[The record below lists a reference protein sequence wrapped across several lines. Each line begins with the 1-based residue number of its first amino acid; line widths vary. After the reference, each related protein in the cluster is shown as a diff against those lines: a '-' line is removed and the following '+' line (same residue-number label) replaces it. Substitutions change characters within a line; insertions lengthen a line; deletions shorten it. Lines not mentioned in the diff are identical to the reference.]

1 MSRCALRLLSV
12 ALVAMVLF
20 PSAIASAASS
30 TACEKAAGIRAAVIK
45 KHGKRAPGRNI
56 CRFGVKHSTGRVE
69 KASFDQKKRYLH
81 ALRRM
86 NTSLPYMVPGSPRVP
101 PAGTATPRAN
111 LPWCTWGP
119 ESGGNYQAVG
129 QGQAAGHYGK
139 YQFDLQTWGSVG
151 GTGNPINA
159 SPAEQ
164 DKRAAMLYA
173 RRGGRPWTNC

>member
-1 MSRCALRLLSV
+1 MSRCSLWLCSATL
-12 ALVAMVLF
+12 AMVLV
-20 PSAIASAASS
+20 PSIASAAP
-30 TACEKAAGIRAAVIK
+30 TTCEKAAGVRAAVVK

-69 KASFDQKKRYLH
+69 KASFGQKKRYLY

-86 NTSLPYMVPGSPRVP
+86 NISLPYIVPGSPHVP

-119 ESGGNYQAVG
+119 ESGGNYRAVNPN
-129 QGQAAGHYGK
+129 GHYGK